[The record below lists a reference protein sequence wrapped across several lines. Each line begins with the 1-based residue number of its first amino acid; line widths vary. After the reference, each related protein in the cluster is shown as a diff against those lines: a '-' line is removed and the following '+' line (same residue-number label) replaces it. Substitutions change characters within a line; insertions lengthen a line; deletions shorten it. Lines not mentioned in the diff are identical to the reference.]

1 MPRRYIIIARKLRAR
16 ETSPEE
22 KLWAQLRD
30 RRLEGLKFRR
40 QVPIDRFFADFACL
54 EIGLTIELDG
64 VHHAA
69 QVEADRTRR
78 NAIEANGFIE
88 IRFTN
93 TEINERLDWVVQEI
107 RRIVDVARARPMR
120 ASHVRWDV

>member
-1 MPRRYIIIARKLRAR
+1 MPRRSIIIARKLRAR

-22 KLWAQLRD
+22 KLWEQLRN

-40 QVPIDRFFADFACL
+40 QVPIDRFVADFACL

-64 VHHAA
+64 IQHE
-69 QVEADRTRR
+69 QMIEADRARR
-78 NAIEANGFIE
+78 EAIEAHGFLE

-93 TEINERLDWVVQEI
+93 AEINERLDWVIQEI
-107 RRIVDVARARPMR
+107 RRAIDVARTRPMR
-120 ASHVRWDV
+120 AASPHWDV